1 MALVESGMLLL
12 PRSVIIFRN
21 QLASTHRVLFAVFI
35 IAVDGD
41 NSEKSPHTIRL
52 RGVYLSR
59 RHQDR
64 ANSSPSPHYFTILAS
79 PRRYLASISLLAS
92 ASSLAIFLQIF
103 LPPRKLSR
111 GFSPTFT
118 PSLRLYPRSISNDT
132 SKHQNLSLSS
142 FLYLPLSIRLSPPRR
157 FSIPRRFTK
166 ISLSKSTNCDEEI
179 KKKKEKRKITRG
191 SRFLLYDSSTMIPRI
206 NHHIKSHQQLPLP
219 LLVSLTRTSFFLSFT
234 PFFLSS
240 SSPFSSPS
248 LLTLP
253 SSPPRPNIIA
263 AKNDGIPRSR

>member
-1 MALVESGMLLL
+1 M
-12 PRSVIIFRN
+12 
-21 QLASTHRVLFAVFI
+21 FI

-142 FLYLPLSIRLSPPRR
+142 FLYLPFFIYPSVSASKIYKN
-157 FSIPRRFTK
+157 FSLQIHQRVTR
-166 ISLSKSTNCDEEI
+166 KS

>member
-1 MALVESGMLLL
+1 M
-12 PRSVIIFRN
+12 
-21 QLASTHRVLFAVFI
+21 FI

-103 LPPRKLSR
+103 LPPPKTFSRLLSYLHE
-111 GFSPTFT
+111 SPFIPPFNLQRHFET
-118 PSLRLYPRSISNDT
+118 PKS
-132 SKHQNLSLSS
+132 LSLPS
-142 FLYLPLSIRLSPPRR
+142 FIFLSLSIRLSP
-157 FSIPRRFTK
+157 PRRFTK

-191 SRFLLYDSSTMIPRI
+191 SSFLLYDSSTMIPRI

>member
-1 MALVESGMLLL
+1 MSCLPCLLSPWTGIIRRSHRIPSVYAASIYRDVTKIALTPPPRHITL
-12 PRSVIIFRN
+12 PS
-21 QLASTHRVLFAVFI
+21 
-35 IAVDGD
+35 
-41 NSEKSPHTIRL
+41 SPRL
-52 RGVYLSR
+52 DATSPRYLSSHLPPPSR
-59 RHQDR
+59 SSSRS
-64 ANSSPSPHYFTILAS
+64 SSPPENFLA
-79 PRRYLASISLLAS
+79 ASLL
-92 ASSLAIFLQIF
+92 
-103 LPPRKLSR
+103 
-111 GFSPTFT
+111 
-118 PSLRLYPRSISNDT
+118 PSLRVSVYTPV
-132 SKHQNLSLSS
+132 Q
-142 FLYLPLSIRLSPPRR
+142 SPTTLRN
-157 FSIPRRFTK
+157 TK
-166 ISLSKSTNCDEEI
+166 ISLSLPSFIFLYLSVCLRLEDSLFLEDLQKFLSPNPPTVTRKS

>member
-1 MALVESGMLLL
+1 ML
-12 PRSVIIFRN
+12 
-21 QLASTHRVLFAVFI
+21 AVFI

-142 FLYLPLSIRLSPPRR
+142 FLYLPFFIYPSVSASKIYKNFSLQIHQLMTRKSKKKRKKKNHTWLELSPLR
-157 FSIPRRFTK
+157 FFYDD
-166 ISLSKSTNCDEEI
+166 STNQSPHQEPPTTSPPSPRLTHSN
-179 KKKKEKRKITRG
+179 KFLPLFHTLFP
-191 SRFLLYDSSTMIPRI
+191 FLL
-206 NHHIKSHQQLPLP
+206 LP
-219 LLVSLTRTSFFLSFT
+219 LLFPFTSHTSL
-234 PFFLSS
+234 
-240 SSPFSSPS
+240 FSAPS
-248 LLTLP
+248 
-253 SSPPRPNIIA
+253 
-263 AKNDGIPRSR
+263 

>member
-103 LPPRKLSR
+103 LPPPKTFSRLLSYLHSE
-111 GFSPTFT
+111 SPFIPPFNLQRHFET
-118 PSLRLYPRSISNDT
+118 PKS
-132 SKHQNLSLSS
+132 LSLPS
-142 FLYLPLSIRLSPPRR
+142 FIFLSLSIRLSP
-157 FSIPRRFTK
+157 PRRFTK

-179 KKKKEKRKITRG
+179 KKKKKKE
-191 SRFLLYDSSTMIPRI
+191 
-206 NHHIKSHQQLPLP
+206 KSH
-219 LLVSLTRTSFFLSFT
+219 VARAFSFT
-234 PFFLSS
+234 I
-240 SSPFSSPS
+240 
-248 LLTLP
+248 LL
-253 SSPPRPNIIA
+253 R
-263 AKNDGIPRSR
+263 

>member
-1 MALVESGMLLL
+1 ML
-12 PRSVIIFRN
+12 
-21 QLASTHRVLFAVFI
+21 AVFI

-59 RHQDR
+59 RQDR

-118 PSLRLYPRSISNDT
+118 SLRLYPRSISNDT
-132 SKHQNLSLSS
+132 SKHQNLSLFLPLSS
-142 FLYLPLSIRLSPPRR
+142 FLYLSVCLRLEDLQKFLSPNP
-157 FSIPRRFTK
+157 PTD
-166 ISLSKSTNCDEEI
+166 DEEI
-179 KKKKEKRKITRG
+179 KKKKKKE
-191 SRFLLYDSSTMIPRI
+191 
-206 NHHIKSHQQLPLP
+206 KSH
-219 LLVSLTRTSFFLSFT
+219 VARAFSFT
-234 PFFLSS
+234 I
-240 SSPFSSPS
+240 
-248 LLTLP
+248 LL
-253 SSPPRPNIIA
+253 R
-263 AKNDGIPRSR
+263 

>member
-12 PRSVIIFRN
+12 PRSVIIFRK
-21 QLASTHRVLFAVFI
+21 QLASTHRVLLAVFI

-103 LPPRKLSR
+103 LPPPKTFSRLLSYLHSE
-111 GFSPTFT
+111 SPFIPPFNLQRHFET
-118 PSLRLYPRSISNDT
+118 PKSLSLFLP
-132 SKHQNLSLSS
+132 LSS
-142 FLYLPLSIRLSPPRR
+142 FLYLSVCLRLEDLQKFLSPNPPTVTR
-157 FSIPRRFTK
+157 K
-166 ISLSKSTNCDEEI
+166 SKK
-179 KKKKEKRKITRG
+179 KKKKEK
-191 SRFLLYDSSTMIPRI
+191 
-206 NHHIKSHQQLPLP
+206 SH
-219 LLVSLTRTSFFLSFT
+219 VARAFSFT
-234 PFFLSS
+234 I
-240 SSPFSSPS
+240 
-248 LLTLP
+248 LL
-253 SSPPRPNIIA
+253 R
-263 AKNDGIPRSR
+263 